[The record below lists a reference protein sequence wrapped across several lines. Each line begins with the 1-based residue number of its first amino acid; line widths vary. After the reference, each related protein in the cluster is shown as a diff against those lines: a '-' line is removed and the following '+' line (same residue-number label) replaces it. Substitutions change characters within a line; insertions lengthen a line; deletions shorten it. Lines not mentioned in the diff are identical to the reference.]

1 MTQAKFKFLSDAIA
15 GFDQFTEVSSS
26 CGERVS
32 ELYCY
37 EIEVKTPL
45 SADINLD
52 DVLDSGARFIS
63 EQNGVEFPV
72 NGILCNFETFKT
84 VQNYVNYKGVFV
96 PKIWPL
102 LNYKTNGIFYEAGVE
117 GEVDA
122 GQTIAASIAQV
133 LNKTGMLETTHY
145 KLNGI
150 SEDNTRLKR
159 EYVCQYNESDFFTFR
174 LMKNEGVF
182 YYFEQSTSGEASV
195 FLNDQ
200 DYDDFSQPK
209 LIFDVAAMSQT
220 QDDCGFGW
228 SYRKQRLPQTVVV
241 RDYNAQEP
249 SLDVSDTTTIDDKG
263 QGTEYIYGK
272 NFKTD
277 IKASHLSQL
286 RAEEPIG
293 RRTEF
298 FGESSVTRLQAG
310 HCFGLDHY
318 PNTQCNKT
326 EYLAIEV
333 NHEGHGLDLSKSSNG
348 QKASRPQYRPAL
360 KTQKPRIIGTLPARI
375 DGELDSEGRYKV
387 SLPFDF
393 HNENHPG
400 GLASA
405 SVRIMQPYAGKNDRH
420 INRERIHM
428 G

>member
-63 EQNGVEFPV
+63 EQNGVEFLV
-72 NGILCNFETFKT
+72 NGIPCSFEAFKT
-84 VQNYVNYKGVFV
+84 VQNFVHYKGGGV
-96 PKIWPL
+96 PKIWQL
-102 LNYKTNGIFYEAGVE
+102 SNNKTNGIFYEVGVE

-122 GQTIAASIAQV
+122 GQTIAAFIAQV
-133 LNKTGMLETTHY
+133 LDKAGTVEMTHY
-145 KLNGI
+145 KPKGV
-150 SEDNTRLKR
+150 STDNTRLKR

-182 YYFEQSTSGEASV
+182 YYFEQSTSGEAIV
-195 FLNDQ
+195 FLNDP

-228 SYRKQRLPQTVVV
+228 SYRKQRLPQQVVV

-263 QGTEYIYGK
+263 QGTEY
-272 NFKTD
+272 
-277 IKASHLSQL
+277 
-286 RAEEPIG
+286 
-293 RRTEF
+293 
-298 FGESSVTRLQAG
+298 
-310 HCFGLDHY
+310 
-318 PNTQCNKT
+318 
-326 EYLAIEV
+326 LANEV
-333 NHEGHGLDLSKSSNG
+333 NHECHGLGQSKSSNG
-348 QKASRPQYRPAL
+348 QNALRSQHRPAL
-360 KTQKPRIIGTLPARI
+360 KTQKPRITGTLPARI